1 MVGYNSDKH
10 WHMSSNIRINRI
22 CQQCGNEFEARKT
35 TSKTCSDDCAKKA
48 YKARQRATKV
58 QAGNEQTRQ
67 LIAKPI
73 EDIKIQELLTVNE
86 SAKLIRISRRSL
98 YRLNERGELP
108 FVKLNRRT
116 VIRRSDIDRLFD
128 RPAELM
134 AKARS
139 EPVSLADCYTMKEI
153 QQKYG
158 ISDKALYELI
168 RRNEIPKQYSGI
180 YAYVPKIQ
188 IDELLSPSSV

>member
-1 MVGYNSDKH
+1 
-10 WHMSSNIRINRI
+10 MSSNIRIIRI

-35 TSKTCSDDCAKKA
+35 TTKTCSDNCAKKA
-48 YKARQRATKV
+48 YKARQRSANA
-58 QAGNEQTRQ
+58 QASNEQTLQ
-67 LIAKPI
+67 IKLKPI
-73 EDIKIQELLTVNE
+73 EDIKAQEFLTVNE

-134 AKARS
+134 EKSRP
-139 EPVSLADCYTMKEI
+139 EPVALADCYTMKEI
-153 QQKYG
+153 REKYD
-158 ISDKALYELI
+158 ISEKALYELI
-168 RRNEIPKQYSGI
+168 HRHEIPKQYSSI
-180 YAYVPKIQ
+180 YAYVPKYR
-188 IDELLSPSSV
+188 IDQLLSNPPTLL